1 MPRVFR
7 RETFIALRARRQAHA
22 IAREVLNPHVDVAA
36 VPCRAC
42 GGDVPIEPDHLGA
55 TTACPACGAT
65 VLLPAK
71 YLAER
76 DDEPPAVNPRHLYY
90 QRRPLPPRQE
100 LTALRCFV
108 MAALIG
114 LLFIAAVMITSEFLM
129 R

>member
-22 IAREVLNPHVDVAA
+22 IAREMLNPHVDVAA

-42 GGDVPIEPDHLGA
+42 GGDVPIEPHQIGA

-65 VLLPAK
+65 VLLPAN
-71 YLAER
+71 YLAEL
-76 DDEPPAVNPRHLYY
+76 DDETPAVNPRHLYY

-100 LTALRCFV
+100 LTTLRCFV
-108 MAALIG
+108 LAALIG
-114 LLFIAAVMITSEFLM
+114 LLFIAVVMVTSEFLT